1 MSKLSQCNKCVI
13 GKGIHCEHYQYY
25 YVNQCPH
32 FYEKVDNEIN
42 VKLIM
47 QLCLIGGMLVSG
59 FLGGG
64 RFLLIYIALVALVVC
79 SIYGIIEHYKSH
91 KYKYCKMRNLILE
104 ILKQIGCQPEI
115 DKENESHVNFLYQG
129 ENFFISIENEC
140 LISFYD
146 TWWGSLDLNN
156 PDIEN
161 LKEAINLTNLGN
173 IPKVLYT
180 INTEEQ
186 KLGVHSMY
194 RVFFKK
200 EMPALPDMFRAI
212 LNDFFEVQKEVKGRF
227 VALNDEKRGI
237 KRKERV
243 KVKGFVS

>member
-115 DKENESHVNFLYQG
+115 DQENESHVNFLYQG